1 MLHSFSIFKSCGDGA
16 QFLYFSALDLL
27 DMMNKLTLADFND
40 LMYHCEPEEKSING
54 YGAYNIPN
62 YGALVYTGLQ
72 GLCSCLQVR

>member
-1 MLHSFSIFKSCGDGA
+1 
-16 QFLYFSALDLL
+16 
-27 DMMNKLTLADFND
+27 MMNKLTLADFND